1 MPKFYIYRTCAA
13 EVTDIY
19 EVEASDED
27 FALAT
32 FADGEGRFVG
42 ATIGDYIGWALNDM
56 TTEAL
61 PASENDLPL
70 GLLIPEKEI
79 INA

>member
-13 EVTDIY
+13 EVTDVY
-19 EVEASDED
+19 EVEASDEGA
-27 FALAT
+27 ALAT

-42 ATIGDYIGWALNDM
+42 ATIDDYMEWALNDM

-61 PASENDLPL
+61 PASPNNLPL